1 MAAKLTDDILKWT
14 LDIDGQPAMK
24 ALGEWEQKTR
34 SVERANKALE
44 TEMAKLKARG
54 KENTDEYRALEKQ
67 MKTNNATIRQAKDRM
82 AELRKEVGITGMTM
96 QQLRQRSKEL
106 KGQLDRTVPNS
117 AEWKKLRSELDATE
131 KRMKQ
136 VGSSS
141 QKTGGIMGK
150 IGGMMP
156 FMGWAAAGAAVV
168 GAIGGIFSKAV
179 EVRTEFSKYEAVLK
193 NTLGSQEAMNAAFS
207 DLKKFAA
214 NTPFQL
220 AELTDSYVKL
230 TNSGFQPTMAEMT
243 KMGDLAAAMGKP
255 FDQLTEAVIDA
266 QTGENERLK
275 EFGIKAQK
283 NGDKINYTFKGVTT
297 EVDNNAEAIRNYI
310 LSLGDMEGV
319 KGGMDAISKTVG
331 GAISNSKDSL
341 DNFFNVIGT
350 KLEPIIVKVLGWFTS
365 IMNSISDWIA
375 GAGEGFDQ
383 LYNWFAEFYNASLP
397 LRAGI
402 EYIEMIFKNAFAVV
416 SLSFKEMMNGLKTA
430 GKLLKAVFTGD
441 FASIPDILEEGIEQR
456 KENLVGTVKKIGN
469 NAKDAWNDT
478 VNGKMELKTPKPDT
492 ADTDAALAAEKKKQ
506 ELAAEKKKQDAKKA
520 AEKAQKAN
528 EEAAKKAIE
537 TLEKQQKSETAA
549 LKTALMER
557 GATKETTEATLQQ
570 KELEHLAARLA
581 LQKKY
586 GQDTADTEL
595 AIADKQLKI
604 REDFEKQR
612 AEIDKAVAKAKEEAD
627 KSMADFDKEQ
637 EKEMLDGIAAEE
649 QASQE
654 KFARYE
660 ELRKTFQSTEKT
672 DKEAML
678 QEMAD
683 LEEAFRAG
691 GILSQEEYERKKAE
705 INSTYVAKRIE
716 KEQEYLNVASS
727 ALSGFSDFFSAM
739 KDAELAKAGDNKE
752 KQAAI
757 EKKYAKKQQGIAIG
771 QALISGA
778 LAVMEI
784 WKTPSVLLS
793 PAAEIYKGVM
803 TGLMAGTTIANVA
816 KIKSQQ
822 FAKGR
827 YNVQGASDGQLYSA
841 SFVGRP
847 KTGVYNETS
856 LGLFSEKKREAVIDG
871 NTTEKLLWNYPHVW
885 NGITTLAAGGVP
897 QFADGRYPA
906 STSSATGTTVV
917 VQQSDPA
924 LLAVMQQNAELLA
937 HLKQNGVQS
946 NINAL
951 EIRDKQNSYDAAV
964 SASEM

>member
-67 MKTNNATIRQAKDRM
+67 MKTNNATIRQAKARM
-82 AELRKEVGITGMTM
+82 AELRGEVGITGMTM

-106 KGQLDRTVPNS
+106 KAQLDRTVPNS
-117 AEWKKLRSELDATE
+117 AEWKKLDKELSAVD

-136 VGSSS
+136 VGTSS

-150 IGGMMP
+150 IGGMLP
-156 FMGWAAAGAAVV
+156 FAGWAAAGAAVV
-168 GAIGGIFSKAV
+168 GAIGGVFSKAI

-214 NTPFQL
+214 TTPFQL

-243 KMGDLAAAMGKP
+243 KMGDLASAMGKP
-255 FDQLTEAVIDA
+255 FDQLAEAILDA
-266 QTGENERLK
+266 QSSENERLK
-275 EFGIKAQK
+275 EFGVKAQK

-297 EVDNNAEAIRNYI
+297 EVDNNAEAIKNYI
-310 LSLGDMEGV
+310 LTLGDMEGV
-319 KGGMDAISKTVG
+319 KGGMAAISQTIG

-350 KLEPIIVKVLGWFTS
+350 KLEPIIVKVLGWFGS

-375 GAGEGFDQ
+375 GAGDGFDQ
-383 LYNWFAEFYNASLP
+383 LYNWFADFYNQSLP
-397 LRAGI
+397 LRAAI
-402 EYIEMIFKNAFAVV
+402 EGVELVFKNFFAGIK
-416 SLSFKEMMNGLKTA
+416 LSFQEMFNLFTGA
-430 GKLLKAVFTGD
+430 GKLLKAVFTGNFKD
-441 FASIPDILEEGIEQR
+441 IPAILSETFSKG
-456 KENLVGTVKKIGN
+456 KDLYVGAAVKMGN
-469 NAKDAWNDT
+469 NVKDAWNDT

-492 ADTDAALAAEKKKQ
+492 TDTEAALAAEKKKQ

-528 EEAAKKAIE
+528 EEAAKKALE
-537 TLEKQQKSETAA
+537 TFEKAQKTETAV
-549 LKTALMER
+549 LKTAMMER
-557 GATKETTEATLQQ
+557 GATKEAIDAAIEQ
-570 KELEHLAARLA
+570 KELEHLSARLA
-581 LQKKY
+581 LQKKF
-586 GQDTADTEL
+586 GQDSSDTEQ

-604 REDFEKQR
+604 RENFEKQR
-612 AEIDKAVAKAKEEAD
+612 IAVDAAIAKAKEESD
-627 KSMADFDKEQ
+627 KAMADFDKEQ
-637 EKEMLDGIAAEE
+637 EKDMLDSIKSEE
-649 QASQE
+649 EASQE
-654 KFARYE
+654 KFKRYE
-660 ELRKTFQSTEKT
+660 ELRKTFQSAEKT
-672 DKEAML
+672 DKETML
-678 QEMAD
+678 TEMAD

-705 INSTYVAKRIE
+705 INATYTAKRIA

-727 ALSGFSDFFSAM
+727 ALTGFSDLFTAM

-803 TGLMAGTTIANVA
+803 SALMAGTTIANVA

-827 YNVQGASDGQLYSA
+827 YPVVGASDNQLYSA
-841 SFVGRP
+841 SFVGKPR
-847 KTGVYNETS
+847 TGIYNETS

-871 NTTEKLLWNYPHVW
+871 DTTDRLLWNYPHIW

-897 QFADGRYPA
+897 QFADGRYPSGSGT
-906 STSSATGTTVV
+906 STSQTVV

-924 LLAVMQQNAELLA
+924 LLAVMQQNAELLS
-937 HLKQNGVQS
+937 HLKNKGVQS

-951 EIRDKQNSYDAAV
+951 EIRDKQNSYDTAV
-964 SASEM
+964 SASEY